1 MTPLTARTRR
11 IARLA
16 AAGALMTLAACAS
29 GDSILNAGNDATTT
43 TTPRRPPRPVPAAAE
58 RRRRRSTSS
67 AVAAVVVATPTTINL
82 LGGAG
87 GGGAAPTTIN
97 LLGAGSGANGWRA
110 TAAAP
115 PDIHPC
121 PVDALDS
128 ADGPVHITFWHTMTN
143 TLEDTLVALTDLYN
157 ASQDRVVVELQNQN
171 GYSEV
176 IDKYFQSSQDDR
188 PDIVQMPEYMVQQ
201 MADTNSVIPIGAC
214 IQTEGFDITPYL
226 PRVLLEYQ
234 TGGIQW
240 SMPFNVSGPVLYYN
254 RKMFEAAG
262 LDPDQP
268 PITLD
273 QLREY
278 SQKIVDAEAATYGW
292 ALDTG
297 VDSGGGWFLEQWF
310 ARLGVPYSDN
320 DNGRTARS
328 TQVYLDRPESVE
340 LMTFVQPMV
349 HDGLAVNVGDNPSSQ
364 DVLLKLAD
372 PSQPAAMGITTSAG
386 LGTVISVT
394 DAGQIPGITSD
405 DIGVGP
411 MPGPSDT
418 PSALVGGASLYIV
431 AEQGD
436 AEAAAA
442 WDYIKF
448 LTSAQVQ
455 SQWAAQTGYVPVRQD
470 ATELDPYRQ
479 IVSDDPRFGVAF
491 DQLLVGDNDLTA
503 VGPALGPLPR
513 GPRGHRPGG
522 GRHLQRRRRP
532 DGARRRHPTGRPP
545 DHRLQHPQLLTPPP
559 AIWSLSVSN
568 GDLVGLASRYREGRC
583 PDPDVSARACD
594 GSPAAHPG
602 AA

>member
-1 MTPLTARTRR
+1 M
-11 IARLA
+11 
-16 AAGALMTLAACAS
+16 
-29 GDSILNAGNDATTT
+29 
-43 TTPRRPPRPVPAAAE
+43 
-58 RRRRRSTSS
+58 
-67 AVAAVVVATPTTINL
+67 
-82 LGGAG
+82 
-87 GGGAAPTTIN
+87 
-97 LLGAGSGANGWRA
+97 
-110 TAAAP
+110 
-115 PDIHPC
+115 
-121 PVDALDS
+121 
-128 ADGPVHITFWHTMTN
+128 HITFWHTMTN

-201 MADTNSVIPIGAC
+201 MADTNSVVPIGAC

-273 QLREY
+273 QMREY
-278 SQKIVDAEAATYGW
+278 SQKIVDSEAATYGW

-340 LMTFVQPMV
+340 LMTFVQQMV
-349 HDGLAVNVGDNPSSQ
+349 QDGLAVNVGDNPSSQ

-479 IVSDDPRFGVAF
+479 IVSRR
-491 DQLLVGDNDLTA
+491 
-503 VGPALGPLPR
+503 PALRGGVRPAPRRRQRPDCGRPGARPTPR

-522 GRHLQRRRRP
+522 GRHLQRHRRP

-545 DHRLQHPQLLTPPP
+545 DHRLQQPATPDP
-559 AIWSLSVSN
+559 LRRH
-568 GDLVGLASRYREGRC
+568 LVTLRLERRSGHRGSRYREG
-583 PDPDVSARACD
+583 
-594 GSPAAHPG
+594 G
-602 AA
+602 

>member
-43 TTPRRPPRPVPAAAE
+43 TTPPTTSAAAGGGG
-58 RRRRRSTSS
+58 
-67 AVAAVVVATPTTINL
+67 AAPTTINLVGGGGGGGATPTTINL
-82 LGGAG
+82 LGGAGG

-176 IDKYFQSSQDDR
+176 IDKYLQSSQDDR

-273 QLREY
+273 QMREY
-278 SQKIVDAEAATYGW
+278 SQKIVDAKAATYGW

-340 LMTFVQPMV
+340 LMTFMQQMV

-394 DAGQIPGITSD
+394 NAGQIPGITSD

-503 VGPALGPLPR
+503 VGPALGPLR
-513 GPRGHRPGG
+513 EVRAVTAQAVADIYNGADVETALGG
-522 GRHLQRRRRP
+522 ATQQA
-532 DGARRRHPTGRPP
+532 D
-545 DHRLQHPQLLTPPP
+545 LLITDYNTRN
-559 AIWSLSVSN
+559 S
-568 GDLVGLASRYREGRC
+568 
-583 PDPDVSARACD
+583 
-594 GSPAAHPG
+594 
-602 AA
+602 